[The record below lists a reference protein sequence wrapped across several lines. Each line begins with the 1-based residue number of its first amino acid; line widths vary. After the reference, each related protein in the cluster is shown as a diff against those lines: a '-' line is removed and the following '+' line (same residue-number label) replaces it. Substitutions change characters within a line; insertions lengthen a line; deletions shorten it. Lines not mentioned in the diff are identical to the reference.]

1 MHASASFRFL
11 DLNEAQAQELSSLI
25 PQAEFGE
32 HHETG
37 AIVAS
42 IELEDSSAVP
52 LIDEFRKSHD
62 ILAIACDVFVSIA
75 SERKDEV
82 WRAPKALNDVVHV
95 VNCPIVF
102 SYTC

>member
-11 DLNEAQAQELSSLI
+11 GLNGIQAKEPARLI
-25 PQAEFGE
+25 PTAEFGE

-37 AIVAS
+37 KTVAS
-42 IELEDSSAVP
+42 IELVDSRHV
-52 LIDEFRKSHD
+52 ITVDEFRRSHSLGATD
-62 ILAIACDVFVSIA
+62 CDVFISIA
-75 SERKDEV
+75 SDKRDEV
-82 WRAPKALNDVVHV
+82 WRAPKAVNYAVNI